1 MDNLVKELESIAE
14 LAETTPPQEIF
25 TKAVKTIASFL
36 AQRFAVSEQ
45 EIALLLLRQDKKV
58 LRFAYPLE
66 HFRGETNLFPV
77 NSPGVATNVVRS
89 GRGIIH
95 NDMSQVGH
103 LEIYERI
110 STGGGK
116 PKEIQKMIAAP
127 LTLSRGEVI
136 GVVEVSRKGKNPQE
150 AGSNFTPIEL
160 TQLTQVAAAV
170 APWIQR
176 FTPPNF

>member
-1 MDNLVKELESIAE
+1 MDDLVRELESIAE
-14 LAETTPPQEIF
+14 LAETTPPQEVF

-36 AQRFAVSEQ
+36 AERYAVSEE
-45 EIALLLLRQDKKV
+45 EIGLLLRADKKV
-58 LRFAYPLE
+58 LRFAHPLS

-89 GRGIIH
+89 GRGMIH

-110 STGGGK
+110 STGGEK

-127 LTLSRGEVI
+127 LTLTGGEVI
-136 GVVEVSRKGKNPQE
+136 GVVEVSRKGKNPQT
-150 AGSNFTPIEL
+150 AGSNFTPGDLAEL
-160 TQLTQVAAAV
+160 MQVGSAV
-170 APWIQR
+170 APWVKR
-176 FTPPNF
+176 FTPPDF